1 MAYAV
6 RGQFYNNHEQSVKYT
21 EMASNARKFK
31 DKDGNF
37 LDNDCSLNINPNDN
51 DMYFAY
57 NFAILGQTLKEN
69 RLQLIGDSTNNV
81 VLEENLRMLSRE
93 FFPVTGYL
101 DRIINANNEYY
112 KGFNPV
118 IGKTN
123 PWILDKNREN
133 PMTSEFGS
141 ELGYNSRI
149 ELIAKNLLWSNRAT
163 KELDIIR
170 RHMIEEKAGDK
181 GKCREYGQKYEYM
194 VDRIL
199 QDTGIYDGQPL
210 CNDLIDKYTACL
222 YGEYNKSKL
231 KTTAPVRKVK
241 SMKRKDMQDI
251 TMDEIFK
258 YFAISFTETSL
269 YQMKNKLIELA
280 IKEIGE
286 LKKNR
291 KLDGIRV
298 SKTVDGNPKSNTYDT
313 ILQIVIPGYSAP
325 FTVHANDTHLTD
337 LATKYNVKY
346 ENKDIHS
353 PGLSVCVYKYN
364 NKQIEQIKELQSNK
378 VPNNRINRC
387 AQYASERCSDCYR
400 YER

>member
-1 MAYAV
+1 MAYAI
-6 RGQFYNNHEQSVKYT
+6 RGQFYNNQEQAVKYS
-21 EMASNARKFK
+21 EMASNAHKFK
-31 DKDGNF
+31 DINGNF

-57 NFAILGQTLKEN
+57 NFAILGQTLKEK

-81 VLEENLRMLSRE
+81 VLEENLRMLSKE
-93 FFPVTGYL
+93 FFPITGYL
-101 DRIINANNEYY
+101 DRIIDANNQYY
-112 KGFNPV
+112 KEFNPV
-118 IGKTN
+118 IGKNN
-123 PWILDKNREN
+123 PWIIDKNREN

-141 ELGYNSRI
+141 EVGYNSRI

-170 RHMIEEKAGDK
+170 RHMVEEKAKDK
-181 GKCREYGQKYEYM
+181 GKCRAYGQKYEYL
-194 VDRIL
+194 VDKIL
-199 QDTGIYDGQPL
+199 QDTGIYEGQPL
-210 CNDLIDKYTACL
+210 YNDFLDKYTACL

-231 KTTAPVRKVK
+231 KTMPSIRKIK
-241 SMKRKDMQDI
+241 GMKRRDMQDI

-258 YFAISFTETSL
+258 YFSISFAETSL

-291 KLDGIRV
+291 KLGGIRV
-298 SKTVDGNPKSNTYDT
+298 CKATDGNPKSNTYDT
-313 ILQIVIPGYSAP
+313 RLQIIIPGYSAP

-337 LATKYNVKY
+337 LATKYNVRY

-353 PGLSVCVYKYN
+353 PNLSVCVYKYN
-364 NKQIEQIKELQSNK
+364 NKQIEQIKDLKAS
-378 VPNNRINRC
+378 RINNSRVNRCVQYANERC
-387 AQYASERCSDCYR
+387 ANCDR